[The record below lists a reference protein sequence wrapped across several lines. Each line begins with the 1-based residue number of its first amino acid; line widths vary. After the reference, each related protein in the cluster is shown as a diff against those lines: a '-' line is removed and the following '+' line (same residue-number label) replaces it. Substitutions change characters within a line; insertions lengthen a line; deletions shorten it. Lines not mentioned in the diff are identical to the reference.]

1 MMHVVLYQPEIPA
14 NTGNVARL
22 CAVTG
27 CHLHLIR
34 PLGFRTDDRQL
45 KRAGLDY
52 WHLLDIHYWDS
63 LRDVFAAYPDQPR
76 FFLTSKGRRSYT
88 DASYASE
95 SLLIFGRET
104 TGLPDWVQKEYPE
117 QCLRIPMLP
126 DPKARCLNLS
136 NSVAVVVYEA
146 FRQQP
151 DFGGLSTDPTYHSGN
166 LYSQYG
172 GNKE

>member
-1 MMHVVLYQPEIPA
+1 MHVVLYQPEIPA

-34 PLGFRTDDRQL
+34 PLGFTTDDRQL

-52 WHLLDIHYWDS
+52 WHLLDIHYWDD
-63 LRDVFAAYPDQPR
+63 LRELFAAYPDDPR
-76 FFLTSKGRRSYT
+76 YFLTSKGQTGYTEVSYGP
-88 DASYASE
+88 E

-104 TGLPDWVQKEYPE
+104 TGLPGWVQEEFPE

-151 DFGGLSTDPTYHSGN
+151 DFGGLSTKPTYHSGT
-166 LYSQYG
+166 LYSQY
-172 GNKE
+172 ED

>member
-1 MMHVVLYQPEIPA
+1 MHVVLYQPEIPA

-34 PLGFRTDDRQL
+34 PLGFSTDDRQL

-52 WHLLDIHYWDS
+52 WHLLDIDYWDS
-63 LRDVFAAYPDQPR
+63 LEDLLDRYKEHPFY
-76 FFLTSKGRRSYT
+76 FLTSK
-88 DASYASE
+88 ASKGYIQVTFAPE
-95 SLLIFGRET
+95 SFLVFGRET
-104 TGLPDWVQKEYPE
+104 SGLPDWVHAAYPD

-136 NSVAVVVYEA
+136 NAIAVVVYEA

-151 DFGGLSTDPTYHSGN
+151 DFGGLSLNPSYHSGKLN
-166 LYSQYG
+166 SQY
-172 GNKE
+172 E

>member
-1 MMHVVLYQPEIPA
+1 MHVVLYQPEIPA

-34 PLGFRTDDRQL
+34 PLGFSTDDRQL

-52 WHLLDIHYWDS
+52 WHLLDIEYWDTLEELLS
-63 LRDVFAAYPDQPR
+63 HYKDHPCYFM
-76 FFLTSKGRRSYT
+76 TSKAAKGYT
-88 DASYASE
+88 EVDFDPE

-104 TGLPDWVQKEYPE
+104 SGLPDWIHRHYPE

-136 NSVAVVVYEA
+136 NAVAVVVYEA

-151 DFGGLSTDPTYHSGN
+151 DFGGLSLHPTYHSGK
-166 LYSQYG
+166 LHSQY
-172 GNKE
+172 E